1 MSPESL
7 ETVLGTVHA
16 LLVAE
21 DMAEAASLVRAYPS
35 CAEQTGFD
43 NWNGGTELWTIYF
56 DLPPHDYARLG
67 SRRELLEEQIS
78 ARVKT
83 VMEPES
89 QDWYSVSII
98 PSRNVPKDWRAEGS
112 NLAKGIRKN
121 IVDGLRLEGIHWQ
134 GQLNDVEFLSRLYE
148 LENLPSTDS
157 RFTDA
162 SGDIWQHTVN
172 NDDWDADWV
181 FTDKR
186 FNLLGG
192 SAEAFLRFLCEI
204 VHPVVRPDRD
214 ETMRIVSQ
222 FNDQLR
228 QAGWELAEEERIGGR
243 PRFSF
248 QKVANHGTRS
258 VSRARTVADALDAG
272 WMAKEIHRLEH
283 AVDADPDLAIGTAKE
298 LVETCCKTI
307 LTKRGVAYGKSAD
320 LGDLTKL
327 LVKELNLVPE
337 SITDEVRGAN
347 NIKLILR
354 NLTSLTHN
362 LAELRGLYGTGH
374 GRDGKHR
381 GLQPRHARLAVGA
394 AVVFI
399 DFISET
405 YRDRES
411 NP

>member
-1 MSPESL
+1 MSPDSL
-7 ETVLGTVHA
+7 EIVLGTVHA

-21 DMAEAASLVRAYPS
+21 NMTEAASLVRAYPAR
-35 CAEQTGFD
+35 AEQTGFD
-43 NWNGGTELWTIYF
+43 NWNGGTELWTIHF
-56 DLPPHDYARLG
+56 DLPPEDYARLG
-67 SRRELLEEQIS
+67 SRREKLEEQIS

-83 VMEPES
+83 VMEPGS
-89 QDWYSVSII
+89 QDWYSVSIA
-98 PSRNVPKDWRAEGS
+98 PSRDVPKDWRAEGS
-112 NLAKGIRKN
+112 NLARGIRKN
-121 IVDGLRLEGIHWQ
+121 IVDGLRLEGILWQ
-134 GQLNDVEFLSRLYE
+134 GRLNDVEFLSRLYE
-148 LENLPSTDS
+148 LESLPSTDS
-157 RFTDA
+157 RFADA

-181 FTDKR
+181 FTDWR

-204 VHPVVRPDRD
+204 VHPVVRPDPD
-214 ETMRIVSQ
+214 ETLRIVSQ

-228 QAGWELAEEERIGGR
+228 QAGWELVEEERIGGR
-243 PRFSF
+243 PRFNY
-248 QKVANHGTRS
+248 QKVANHGARS

-272 WMAKEIHRLEH
+272 WMAKEIRRLEH

-307 LTKRGVAYGKSAD
+307 LTKRGVDHGRSAD

-327 LVKELNLVPE
+327 LVKELHLVPDG
-337 SITDEVRGAN
+337 ITDEARGAN
-347 NIKLILR
+347 NIRRILR

-399 DFISET
+399 DFIAET

-411 NP
+411 KP

>member
-1 MSPESL
+1 MTPESL
-7 ETVLGTVHA
+7 EIVLGTVHA

-21 DMAEAASLVRAYPS
+21 DMSEAASLVRAYPS
-35 CAEQTGFD
+35 RAEQTGFD

-56 DLPPHDYARLG
+56 DLPPQDYARMG
-67 SRRELLEEQIS
+67 SRRAQLEEQVS
-78 ARVKT
+78 ARLKT

-98 PSRNVPKDWRAEGS
+98 PFRNVPKDWRAEGS
-112 NLAKGIRKN
+112 SLAKDIRKN

-157 RFTDA
+157 RFPDA

-172 NDDWDADWV
+172 NDDWDAHWV

-186 FNLLGG
+186 FNLLSG

-243 PRFSF
+243 PRFNF

-272 WMAKEIHRLEH
+272 WMAKEIHRLEN

-307 LTKRGVAYGKSAD
+307 LTKRGVVYGKSAD

-337 SITDEVRGAN
+337 GITDEAKGAN

-394 AVVFI
+394 AVAFI

-405 YRDRES
+405 YREREAK
-411 NP
+411 P

>member
-1 MSPESL
+1 MTPESL
-7 ETVLGTVHA
+7 EIVLGTVHA

-21 DMAEAASLVRAYPS
+21 DMSEAASLVRAYPS
-35 CAEQTGFD
+35 RAEQTGFD

-56 DLPPHDYARLG
+56 DLPPQDYARMG
-67 SRRELLEEQIS
+67 SRRAQLEEQVS
-78 ARVKT
+78 ARLKT

-98 PSRNVPKDWRAEGS
+98 PFRNVPKDWRAEGS
-112 NLAKGIRKN
+112 SLAKDIRKN

-157 RFTDA
+157 RFPDA

-172 NDDWDADWV
+172 NDDWDAHWV

-186 FNLLGG
+186 FNLLSG

-243 PRFSF
+243 PRFNF

-258 VSRARTVADALDAG
+258 VSRARTVADTWTLGG
-272 WMAKEIHRLEH
+272 WPRKF
-283 AVDADPDLAIGTAKE
+283 TASRMRWTPIRIWRSE
-298 LVETCCKTI
+298 PP
-307 LTKRGVAYGKSAD
+307 KS
-320 LGDLTKL
+320 L
-327 LVKELNLVPE
+327 L
-337 SITDEVRGAN
+337 
-347 NIKLILR
+347 
-354 NLTSLTHN
+354 
-362 LAELRGLYGTGH
+362 
-374 GRDGKHR
+374 
-381 GLQPRHARLAVGA
+381 RHAARPSSPSA
-394 AVVFI
+394 ASFTASPRI
-399 DFISET
+399 WAT
-405 YRDRES
+405 
-411 NP
+411 

>member
-1 MSPESL
+1 MNADGL
-7 ETVLGTVHA
+7 DAALGTVAA
-16 LLVAE
+16 LLDAE
-21 DMAEAASLVRAYPS
+21 GMDDPATFVRCYPAR
-35 CAEQTGFD
+35 AEQTGFD
-43 NWNGGTELWTIYF
+43 NWNGGTEIWTIYF
-56 DLPPHDYARLG
+56 ELPPLEYARLG
-67 SRRELLEEQIS
+67 SRREQLQEQIN
-78 ARVKT
+78 ARLKT
-83 VMEPES
+83 VLEHETS
-89 QDWYSVSII
+89 SWYSTSIV
-98 PSRNVPKDWRAEGS
+98 PSRVVSKDWRTDGTQIGKE
-112 NLAKGIRKN
+112 IRKN
-121 IVDGLRLEGIHWQ
+121 IVDGMRLDGVHWQ
-134 GQLNDVEFLSRLYE
+134 GQLNDVEFLSRLYD
-148 LENLPSTDS
+148 LEELPSSDY
-157 RFTDA
+157 RYPDA

-172 NDDWDADWV
+172 NSDWDADWV
-181 FTDKR
+181 FADRR

-192 SAEAFLRFLCEI
+192 SAEDFLRFLCEI
-204 VHPVVRPDRD
+204 VHPVIRPDRD
-214 ETMRIVSQ
+214 ETIRIVSQ

-228 QAGWELAEEERIGGR
+228 RAGWELSEEERIGGR
-243 PRFSF
+243 PRFTF
-248 QKVANHGTRS
+248 RRVTNHGNRS

-272 WMAKEIHRLEH
+272 WMAKEIQRLEN

-307 LTKRGVAYGKSAD
+307 LTKRDVPYGKSAD

-337 SITDEVRGAN
+337 GITDEVKGAN

-394 AVVFI
+394 AVAFI
-399 DFISET
+399 DFVSET
-405 YRDRES
+405 YREREA